1 MHLADHYEAHFR
13 ALSPKWEQGF
23 LEQRRQALQAL
34 LRDGL
39 PSRKQEEWRFTDPS
53 PIVNC
58 AFNPVVP
65 GPTRTATAQ
74 DAQAYVLMFVDG
86 TPCVTQQSL
95 PEGVILQAWRDSP
108 EALPDSVRGCFDV
121 AGDDGFM
128 LMNTAFLAGGACLY
142 VPPGCKLAAPIHL
155 NYQFTSDA
163 SSRAYHLRNILVL
176 GEGAEAEVVEHYHY
190 PGQGTDMTAD
200 LCNVVTRVALAPA
213 ARLEHCQLT
222 ACGRVSA
229 LLSLQAEQQADSC
242 YHVHALGAGTT
253 LGRQA
258 FRVRLCGAAAAVELD
273 CLYHLNSDEHLECR
287 MLVEH
292 AVPNTRSLQLFRGM
306 VGGRAHGVFNGRV
319 RIQQGAQDTDA
330 RQDSAGLLL
339 SEQARVD
346 ICPMLEIYA
355 DAVRCSHGATVGHL
369 DEDAVFYMR
378 SRLLSRSEAEAL
390 LRRAFAL
397 TVLERL
403 PVASRALLHRIG
415 WEVQHDH

>member
-1 MHLADHYEAHFR
+1 MHLADHYEERFR
-13 ALSPKWEQGF
+13 VLSPKWEQGF

-34 LRDGL
+34 LKDGL
-39 PSRKQEEWRFTDPS
+39 PSRKQEEWKFTDPG

-58 AFNPVVP
+58 AFNPVMP
-65 GPTRTATAQ
+65 GPMRPATAQ
-74 DAQAYVLMFVDG
+74 DTQAYTLMFVDG
-86 TPCVTQQSL
+86 TPCVTQQTL

-128 LMNTAFLAGGACLY
+128 LMNTAFLSGGACLY
-142 VPPGCKLAAPIHL
+142 VPPGCKLDAPVHL
-155 NYQFTSDA
+155 HYQFTPDA
-163 SSRAYHLRNILVL
+163 SSRAYNLRNMLVL
-176 GEGAEAEVVEHYHY
+176 GDGAEAEVIEHYHY
-190 PGQGTDMTAD
+190 AGQDTDTDTTAD

-222 ACGRVSA
+222 ACGRVSP

-242 YHVHALGAGTT
+242 YRVHALGAGTA

-258 FRVRLCGAAAAVELD
+258 LRVRLCGAAAVAELD
-273 CLYHLNSDEHLECR
+273 CLYRLNSSEHLECR

-292 AVPNTRSLQLFRGM
+292 AVPNTRSLQLFRGL
-306 VGGRAHGVFNGRV
+306 VDERAHGVFNGRV

-339 SEQARVD
+339 SEHARID

-355 DAVRCSHGATVGHL
+355 DAVRCSHGATVGRL

-397 TVLERL
+397 TVLDRL
-403 PVASRALLHRIG
+403 PVATRALLHRIG
-415 WEVQHDH
+415 WEL